1 MDTWLIEYLNKLH
14 SHTGRNVVVYYSG
27 WLIVNHEKSGINDL
41 DMNGFMAMFHG
52 LDVNKGLDLILH
64 TEGGVTADT
73 ESIINYIY
81 EIFKGDVR
89 AIVPQ
94 LAMSGGTI
102 IACSC
107 KEIIMGKQSSLGP
120 IDPQLNGAPAQG
132 IIEEFKNAKEEIK
145 NDPSCIPLWQQII
158 SKYPPTL
165 LDSCYKSIDWS
176 NKMLKEFLCRNMF
189 KDEENRELVDM
200 IVDELG
206 SRESN
211 KGHDRHIS
219 LNKCLEI
226 GLKITPLEDDQKLQD
241 YVLTIHHACMEI
253 FGSNPIYKIICS
265 QNNLLFF
272 NC

>member
-1 MDTWLIEYLNKLH
+1 M
-14 SHTGRNVVVYYSG
+14 HTERNVVVYYSG
-27 WLIVNHEKSGINDL
+27 WLIVNHEKTGINDF

-52 LDVNKGLDLILH
+52 LDVTKGLDLILH
-64 TEGGVTADT
+64 TEGGVTSAT

-81 EIFKGDVR
+81 EIFEGNVR

-120 IDPQLNGAPAQG
+120 IDPQLNNAPAQG
-132 IIEEFKNAKEEIK
+132 ILEEFNNAKEEIK
-145 NDPSCIPLWQQII
+145 KDPSCIPLWQQII
-158 SKYPPTL
+158 SRYPIAL

-176 NKMLKEFLCRNMF
+176 YKMLKEFLCRNMF
-189 KDEENRELVDM
+189 EDEENTEFVNE
-200 IVDELG
+200 IVNQLG

-219 LNKCLEI
+219 LNKCLEM
-226 GLKITPLEDDQKLQD
+226 GLKVTPLENDQTLQD
-241 YVLTIHHACMEI
+241 YVLTIHHICLEI
-253 FGSNPIYKIICS
+253 FGSNNIYKIFCS
-265 QNNLLFF
+265 QNNILFYIY
-272 NC
+272 